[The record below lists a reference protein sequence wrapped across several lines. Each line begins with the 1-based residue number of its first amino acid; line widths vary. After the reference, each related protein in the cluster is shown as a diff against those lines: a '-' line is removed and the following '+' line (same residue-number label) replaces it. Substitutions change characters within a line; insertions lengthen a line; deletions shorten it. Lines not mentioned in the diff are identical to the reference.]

1 MIPKEQKNIS
11 AIILSAGK
19 SERMGVPK
27 FALKFNAK
35 STFLE
40 KLIGEYHS
48 FGCKEIIVVINPKS
62 AELLNQLQL
71 SIPNNVKIVLN
82 HHPEWE
88 RFYSLKLAALALNEV
103 TPAFVSN
110 IDNPFVSESILESLY
125 RYKSDFDYISP
136 SFQDKGGH
144 PMMLS
149 SKIISDLR
157 LTTQDQL
164 HLKEFLSK
172 YQKIKVEVDD
182 EKVLLNINTK
192 EEYER
197 YFGSIE

>member
-1 MIPKEQKNIS
+1 MILKEQKNIS

-27 FALKFNAK
+27 FSLPFNSK
-35 STFLE
+35 TTFLE

-48 FGCKEIIVVINPKS
+48 FGCNEIIVVLNETSS
-62 AELLNQLQL
+62 AIYEQLKL
-71 SIPNNVKIVLN
+71 SVPSTVKIVIN

-88 RFYSLKLAALALNEV
+88 RFYSLKLAALALNEIQP
-103 TPAFVSN
+103 TFVSN
-110 IDNPFVSESILESLY
+110 IDNPFVSQSILESLY
-125 RYKSDFDYISP
+125 KNNGDFDYVSP

-144 PMMLS
+144 PIMLS
-149 SKIISDLR
+149 DRIINDLR
-157 LTTQDQL
+157 HVTQDQL

-172 YQKIKVEVDD
+172 YKKVKFNVDD

-192 EEYER
+192 EEYDKH
-197 YFGSIE
+197 FSH